1 MSTFEQLLEK
11 EAGSIPN
18 NSTKIFNL
26 EKAIAELVGTQV
38 VMKEILLELKT
49 EVEQLKSKVNAQP
62 KLTTQPMEKVK
73 LTLDSNMDIPT
84 VDNTPFQPSVS
95 YISTIKKI
103 MGVTEYTWNEK
114 QFNKYLIEVA
124 EKPGVYEIHR
134 DCNLKPFNVG
144 TKLQHMVDKNKF
156 KGYQVIQ

>member
-1 MSTFEQLLEK
+1 MSTFEELLEK
-11 EAGSIPN
+11 ETGSIPN

-38 VMKEILLELKT
+38 VMKELLLELKS
-49 EVEQLKSKVNAQP
+49 EVNELKSKVYAQP
-62 KLTTQPMEKVK
+62 KLTSQPMEKVK
-73 LTLDSNMDIPT
+73 LTLDSNMDIPN
-84 VDNTPFQPSVS
+84 VDTTPFQSNIN

-114 QFNKYLIEVA
+114 QFSKYLIEVV
-124 EKPGVYEIHR
+124 EMPGVYEIHR

-144 TKLQHMVDKNKF
+144 TKLQHQVDKNKF
-156 KGYQVIQ
+156 KGYSVIQ

>member
-11 EAGSIPN
+11 ETGSIPN

-26 EKAIAELVGTQV
+26 EKAIAELVGTQA
-38 VMKEILLELKT
+38 VMKKLVIDLHT
-49 EVEQLKSKVNAQP
+49 EVVELRSKINGQP
-62 KLTTQPMEKVK
+62 QLTTEPIEKVK
-73 LTLDSNMDIPT
+73 LTLDSNMDIPN
-84 VDNTPFQPSVS
+84 VDTTPFQPNIN

>member
-49 EVEQLKSKVNAQP
+49 EVEQLKSKVKSGNALLVTHGSVIHMLYHLIL
-62 KLTTQPMEKVK
+62 KKDYNYYFKSDVEFKDAWYGGHEGILERWNLLNSLDEKFFPMHI
-73 LTLDSNMDIPT
+73 SN
-84 VDNTPFQPSVS
+84 
-95 YISTIKKI
+95 
-103 MGVTEYTWNEK
+103 
-114 QFNKYLIEVA
+114 LITGSWGKTNSA
-124 EKPGVYEIHR
+124 IVY
-134 DCNLKPFNVG
+134 DPQYK
-144 TKLQHMVDKNKF
+144 
-156 KGYQVIQ
+156 